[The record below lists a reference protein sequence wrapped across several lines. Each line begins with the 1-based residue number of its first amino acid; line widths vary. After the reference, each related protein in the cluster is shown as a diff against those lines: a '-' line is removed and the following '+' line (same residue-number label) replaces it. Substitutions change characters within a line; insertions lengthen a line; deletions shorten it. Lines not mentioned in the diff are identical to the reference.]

1 MKKYVKKVV
10 VGIAFMAL
18 LVTPTQQVHAGG
30 GIIEIIKQVIV
41 KVIKAA
47 DLQVQRLQS
56 KTIGLQNTQKQIEN
70 FMTKLKLNE
79 ISDWTRKQK
88 EQYQKYFDEL
98 QKVKSIISDYQR
110 VRNLMQMQLRMVD
123 QHARMWQMLRSD
135 SHFKPSE
142 MAYME
147 QVYTGMLNQSLQNVK
162 QLRMVIT
169 SNVTKMSDGKRIEII
184 NETAEQM
191 QRNYDDMQRF
201 NTDNARLSL
210 SRAKEEQ
217 DAQRVKRMYG
227 ID

>member
-10 VGIAFMAL
+10 LGIAFIAL
-18 LVTPTQQVHAGG
+18 LVTPTQQAHAGG

-142 MAYME
+142 LTYME

-169 SNVTKMSDGKRIEII
+169 SNATKMSDGKRIEII
-184 NETAEQM
+184 NETTEQM

-227 ID
+227 IN

>member
-18 LVTPTQQVHAGG
+18 LVTPTQQAHAGG

-142 MAYME
+142 LAYME

-169 SNVTKMSDGKRIEII
+169 SNATKMSDGKRIEII
-184 NETAEQM
+184 NETTEQM

>member
-1 MKKYVKKVV
+1 MKKYVKKAV
-10 VGIAFMAL
+10 VGIAFVAL
-18 LVTPTQQVHAGG
+18 LITPTQQAHAGG

-142 MAYME
+142 LTYME

-169 SNVTKMSDGKRIEII
+169 SNATKMSDGKRIEII
-184 NETAEQM
+184 NETTEQM

-201 NTDNARLSL
+201 NTENARLSL
-210 SRAKEEQ
+210 SRAKEGQ

-227 ID
+227 IN

>member
-18 LVTPTQQVHAGG
+18 LITPTQQAHAGG

-110 VRNLMQMQLRMVD
+110 VRNLMQMQLQMVD

-142 MAYME
+142 LTYME

-169 SNVTKMSDGKRIEII
+169 SNATKMSDGKRIEII
-184 NETAEQM
+184 NETTEQM

-227 ID
+227 IN